1 MDLRLELDNYQEIQ
15 QKAYG
20 YNIPYE
26 LVDNDDNPIDITGNT
41 SVKFYASSAT
51 DETIKYSGN
60 MVVDNAALGLVHFT
74 PTITDFIT
82 SGKFDVEIW
91 VNFAAKRLIFGKIT
105 LVCNKSRGT

>member
-20 YNIPYE
+20 YSIPYE

-51 DETIKYSGN
+51 DETVKYSGT
-60 MVVDNAALGLVHFT
+60 MVVDNAALGLVHYV
-74 PTITDFIT
+74 PIITDFIVA
-82 SGKFDVEIW
+82 GKYDVEIW
-91 VNFAAKRLIFGKIT
+91 VNFAAKRLIFGEIILLCK
-105 LVCNKSRGT
+105 KSRGS